1 VGSVIRA
8 LDVVLSAVGL
18 VVGSP
23 LLVVLWAWGW
33 FESRSP
39 LIRQVRIGR
48 DQQPF
53 ELVKFR
59 TMRLGT
65 ADLPT
70 HMVDANAVTPF
81 GRFLRRSKLDE
92 LPQLWNVLKGEM
104 SLVGPR
110 PCLPTQSELVAE
122 RAALGVFAVR
132 PGITGVAQ
140 LSGVDM
146 SMPRRLAEVD
156 AGMIRDLGLKLY
168 LGCIVAT
175 ALGRGWGDRVRH

>member
-1 VGSVIRA
+1 VGAVIRA
-8 LDVVLSAVGL
+8 LDIMLSALGL

-23 LLVVLWAWGW
+23 LLAVLWIWGW

-39 LIRQVRIGR
+39 LIWQVRVGHY
-48 DQQPF
+48 QQPF

-110 PCLPTQSELVAE
+110 PCLPTQTELVAE

-140 LSGVDM
+140 LSGIDM
-146 SMPRRLAEVD
+146 SMPRCLAEVD
-156 AGMIRDLGLKLY
+156 AGMIRDLGLGLY
-168 LGCIVAT
+168 LRCIFVT
-175 ALGRGWGDRVRH
+175 ALGRGSGDRVRR

>member
-1 VGSVIRA
+1 VGAVIRA
-8 LDVVLSAVGL
+8 LDIMLSALGL

-23 LLVVLWAWGW
+23 LLAVLWIWGW

-39 LIRQVRIGR
+39 LIWQVRVGHY
-48 DQQPF
+48 QQPF

-110 PCLPTQSELVAE
+110 PCLPTQKELVAE

-140 LSGVDM
+140 LTGVDM
-146 SMPRRLAEVD
+146 SIPHLLAEVD
-156 AGMIRDLGLKLY
+156 ARMIRDFSLKLY
-168 LGCIVAT
+168 LFCVFSTVA
-175 ALGRGWGDRVRH
+175 GRGWGDRVRH

>member
-1 VGSVIRA
+1 MGSMIRA
-8 LDVVLSAVGL
+8 LDILLSAVGL

-23 LLVVLWAWGW
+23 LLIVLWAWGW

-39 LIRQVRIGR
+39 LIRQVRVGR
-48 DQQPF
+48 DQRPF

-122 RAALGVFAVR
+122 RAALGVFSVR

-156 AGMIRDLGLKLY
+156 ARMIRDFSLKLY
-168 LGCIVAT
+168 FFCVFSTVA
-175 ALGRGWGDRVRH
+175 GRGWGDRVRH